1 MFIMKEGYY
10 KGLYLV
16 GALYDIILGF
26 GFLLFYKIIYDVL
39 GMNLPSNPAYLSMC
53 AMMIGLYGVLLF
65 MIYQNPK
72 NSRKMIIYASLI
84 KFGFVAVVLYYWFF
98 MGVEYVDMPFR
109 ILGGADLIF
118 GLLFLESLKFAKR

>member
-1 MFIMKEGYY
+1 VKEGYY

-16 GALYDIILGF
+16 GALYDLILGF

-39 GMNLPSNPAYLSMC
+39 GMNLPPNPAYLSMC
-53 AMMIGLYGVLLF
+53 AMLIGLYGVLLF
-65 MIYQNPK
+65 MVYQDPK

-84 KFGFVAVVLYYWFF
+84 KFGFVAIILYYWLF
-98 MGVEYVDMPFR
+98 MGAEYVDMPFR